1 MSGTK
6 RRTLTIGEKIEIIS
20 AIEQGTSNS
29 SISKRLNLSSST
41 ISTIWKK
48 KDIIINAFEK
58 NKCNLK
64 KLRTTEKNDLEEALL
79 SWFKI
84 QKEDNMP
91 ISATTFKQHA
101 ESLASELGSTGEVVV
116 ESVIPDNMILRD
128 EPTHID
134 DRSVINEEP
143 SMHESLLASVNVEIT
158 EGSEENNN
166 PEFIKQELSGIT
178 EAQTALETLTFFYE
192 TNNIDPQ
199 FLKHLHGLK
208 EIVQKMTK

>member
-101 ESLASELGSTGEVVV
+101 ESLASELGYVLTNGWLSRFRNRNGIMYDRSTGEVVV

-143 SMHESLLASVNVEIT
+143 SMHESILASVNVEIT

-178 EAQTALETLTFFYE
+178 EAQTALETLTFF
-192 TNNIDPQ
+192 
-199 FLKHLHGLK
+199 L
-208 EIVQKMTK
+208 